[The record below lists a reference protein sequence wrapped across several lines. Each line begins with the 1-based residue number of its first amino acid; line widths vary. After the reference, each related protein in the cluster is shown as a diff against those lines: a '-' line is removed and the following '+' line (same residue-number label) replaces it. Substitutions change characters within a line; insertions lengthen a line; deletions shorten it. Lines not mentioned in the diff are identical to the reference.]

1 MMSANGTVA
10 IRKVGDNQLTINCV
24 LVDGEEA
31 AKLMALQVGR
41 KAPVWVEHIGKAL
54 DVFVEYLQ
62 PRLMGESSVSRHGP
76 VISVTVDLEEDTLE
90 GVEAWLRFVI
100 ADQAH
105 VPVRGGSYRD
115 GSRSKQAVAEVA
127 ADIATRTRGCGPHVQ
142 IQQGGA
148 GG

>member
-62 PRLMGESSVSRHGP
+62 PRLMGESSVSRRGP
-76 VISVTVDLEEDTLE
+76 IISVTVDLEEDTLE
-90 GVEAWLRFVI
+90 GVEAWLRSVI
-100 ADQAH
+100 ANQAH
-105 VPVRGGSYRD
+105 VPVQGGNYRD
-115 GSRSKQAVAEVA
+115 GGRGVDLSVA
-127 ADIATRTRGCGPHVQ
+127 AR
-142 IQQGGA
+142 
-148 GG
+148 